1 MRNRIVK
8 VTEVVVRSAFYII
21 SNYVFVSM
29 GLSFHTQWISIL
41 FLLSMVWST
50 ID

>member
-29 GLSFHTQWISIL
+29 GLSFIL
-41 FLLSMVWST
+41 NGFQFYFAFNGMVYY
-50 ID
+50 

>member
-29 GLSFHTQWISIL
+29 GLSLNISRYEGHRYAFEIHQY
-41 FLLSMVWST
+41 T
-50 ID
+50 